1 MEENKEL
8 FTADGFRKDSLEHH
22 GVKGQKWGKRRYQNK
37 DGSLTPLGYKH
48 WGIGTGFRDKVSKAV
63 ETSKKNRERKSQE
76 RDARQAEKIT
86 KQAEKARK
94 QLEENARKRE
104 IQAIKNQAA
113 EAKRETKQLK
123 QVQRQIKK
131 DEKTAKKEA
140 KDAKKNEKKKEE
152 LLKNDNLDE
161 ILENKDL
168 FSTNELNNIYMRKM
182 AEKKVADM
190 KPKTFAQKFADKFSV
205 DNIAKAA
212 QKAQKLY
219 NAYDTISTVVNNATG
234 STILPE
240 FGDTAKKKAMLK
252 KLRTYNI
259 KDIEENLADI
269 STDELTDWNKR
280 ALILNR
286 YDPGSMLR
294 STIDA
299 REREAAT
306 KKYEE
311 DMSSLK
317 DTVKESTDK
326 ASKIASDYKD
336 KRDARAM
343 AEATR
348 AGEKAIARAE
358 KETKKELKKAA
369 KEERKAADEEAK
381 RIAAEEAVKEKSR
394 TDDYW
399 KKIGDYADEVDSKER
414 AKAEKRS
421 AEEEARRAAE
431 TAKEKARTDDYWK
444 KISDY
449 ADEVDSKERTKAERR
464 AAEEETKRAAETA
477 KRDAETA
484 KERARV
490 DDYWKRVGDYASEVD
505 AKTKAA
511 AERSM
516 ARSTSTRTDDI
527 SSSPTT
533 SKGKDIITER
543 FSSSGSKAS
552 RYSEAA
558 KIREA
563 SEPVSPDYETMEF
576 ESALDRTPKKV
587 KVRKVTKKKMDSVEN
602 LFKTFSDL
610 PPGDLESESAKM
622 EKAIRE
628 SEDFAAAFNAASSA
642 SSLSK
647 RDEYYLGLQMVQSM
661 LK

>member
-104 IQAIKNQAA
+104 IQEIKNQAA
-113 EAKRETKQLK
+113 ETKRETKQLK

-140 KDAKKNEKKKEE
+140 KDTKKNEKKKEE

-269 STDELTDWNKR
+269 STDELADWNKR

-311 DMSSLK
+311 DISSLK
-317 DTVKESTDK
+317 DTVKESADK

-444 KISDY
+444 RISDY
-449 ADEVDSKERTKAERR
+449 AD
-464 AAEEETKRAAETA
+464 
-477 KRDAETA
+477 
-484 KERARV
+484 
-490 DDYWKRVGDYASEVD
+490 EVD

-543 FSSSGSKAS
+543 FSSSGSKDS

-563 SEPVSPDYETMEF
+563 SEPIAPDYETMEF

-628 SEDFAAAFNAASSA
+628 SEDFAAAFNATSSA